1 MSQIEI
7 TTALLADLRQ
17 KAEAATIEYDW
28 KLHDDQKNWPVIEFG
43 NRPGEDCGGFTIK
56 GNYSPK
62 LIQDAE
68 FIAAASPAVVLALV
82 DESKRL
88 KERYDEQ
95 KLLSTRMIEHAAEQ
109 RKEIERLRDRLEE
122 LECPNC
128 GNQPKFCMCEVVP
141 LSGSEIDFVTKGV
154 NNADQA

>member
-1 MSQIEI
+1 MIIEI
-7 TTALLADLRQ
+7 TPELLNELRQ

-68 FIAAASPAVVLALV
+68 YIAAASPAVVLALV
-82 DESKRL
+82 
-88 KERYDEQ
+88 
-95 KLLSTRMIEHAAEQ
+95 A
-109 RKEIERLRDRLEE
+109 EIERLRDRLEE

-128 GNQPKFCMCEVVP
+128 GNQPKFCMCDVEQP
-141 LSGSEIDFVTKGV
+141 EAS
-154 NNADQA
+154 NADQA

>member
-7 TTALLADLRQ
+7 TPELLNELRQ

-68 FIAAASPAVVLALV
+68 FIAAANPAVVLALV
-82 DESKRL
+82 DEVERL
-88 KERYDEQ
+88 K
-95 KLLSTRMIEHAAEQ
+95 
-109 RKEIERLRDRLEE
+109 DRLED
-122 LECPNC
+122 LICSGCNQ
-128 GNQPKFCMCEVVP
+128 QPKFCSCELVP
-141 LSGSEIDFVTKGV
+141 LSGSELIS
-154 NNADQA
+154 